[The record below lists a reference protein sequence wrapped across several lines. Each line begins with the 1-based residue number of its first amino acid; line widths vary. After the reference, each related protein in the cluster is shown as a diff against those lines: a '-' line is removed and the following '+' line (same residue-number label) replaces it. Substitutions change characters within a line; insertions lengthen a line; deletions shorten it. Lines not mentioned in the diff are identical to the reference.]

1 MTRIY
6 MDGVFDLFHYGHV
19 RAIQQCKDI
28 VDKVSK
34 SSDSSDIPEVVIGII
49 SDEDTESYK
58 RLPVFTIEERTEII
72 LAIKGVTKVIS
83 PAPLIVTK
91 EFVKENGIDIVVHGF
106 SDDSDFEKQKS
117 QHQELID
124 MGIFR
129 QIKYTDTI
137 STTDIIS
144 RIKSRVWE

>member
-1 MTRIY
+1 